1 MKKILY
7 FFVVLVLLTGCA
19 KGQNKEELNK
29 LRDSLDNMVLRGSL
43 RNDTTMLERALKLS
57 DFLLSIDTTNIGKR
71 LYYRHRSII
80 FSSLGRMDEAMV
92 NAEHAVLTLQANNP
106 LRLIFMSEKYLR
118 EHNKDSATYYI
129 EKTIAVCDSSL
140 NDEYNE
146 DMAIN
151 KIKAI
156 YLRDGEKKAKI
167 YLSELLRTHPSPLL
181 KFFDEDWD
189 EWVRMNNEEL
199 KLLNI
204 NILRWK
210 SLCVQLAVFEP
221 YFLSFLVILINFAYQ
236 HFLVGKL
243 I

>member
-80 FSSLGRMDEAMV
+80 FSSLGCMDEAMA

-106 LRLIFMSEKYLR
+106 LRLIFLSEKYLR

-167 YLSELLRTHPSPLL
+167 YLSKLLRTHPSTLL
-181 KFFDEDWD
+181 KSLDEDWD

-204 NILRWK
+204 NILR
-210 SLCVQLAVFEP
+210 
-221 YFLSFLVILINFAYQ
+221 
-236 HFLVGKL
+236 
-243 I
+243 

>member
-118 EHNKDSATYYI
+118 EHNKDSAAYYI

-167 YLSELLRTHPSPLL
+167 YLSKLLRTHPSPLL

-204 NILRWK
+204 NILR
-210 SLCVQLAVFEP
+210 
-221 YFLSFLVILINFAYQ
+221 
-236 HFLVGKL
+236 
-243 I
+243 

>member
-106 LRLIFMSEKYLR
+106 LRLIFLSEKYLR

-167 YLSELLRTHPSPLL
+167 YLSKLLRTHPSTLL
-181 KFFDEDWD
+181 KSLDEDWD

-199 KLLNI
+199 KMLNI
-204 NILRWK
+204 NILR
-210 SLCVQLAVFEP
+210 
-221 YFLSFLVILINFAYQ
+221 
-236 HFLVGKL
+236 
-243 I
+243 

>member
-7 FFVVLVLLTGCA
+7 FFIVFVLIVVCA
-19 KGQNKEELNK
+19 KGQNTENLNT
-29 LRDSLDNMVLRGSL
+29 LRDSLAKMVLWGTL
-43 RNDTTMLERALKLS
+43 RNDTTKLERALKLS

-71 LYYRHRSII
+71 DCYRNRSMI
-80 FSSLGRMDEAMV
+80 FFSLGHMDEAMA

-106 LRLIFMSEKYLR
+106 LRLIFMSAKYLR
-118 EHNKDSATYYI
+118 EHNKDSAAYYI
-129 EKTIAVCDSSL
+129 EKTNAVCDSSL
-140 NDEYNE
+140 NEEYNE

-181 KFFDEDWD
+181 KLFKKDWD

-199 KLLNI
+199 KLMNI
-204 NILRWK
+204 QILR
-210 SLCVQLAVFEP
+210 
-221 YFLSFLVILINFAYQ
+221 
-236 HFLVGKL
+236 
-243 I
+243 

>member
-7 FFVVLVLLTGCA
+7 FFVVLVLFTGCA

-71 LYYRHRSII
+71 HCYRHRSMV
-80 FSSLGRMDEAMV
+80 FSSLGHMDEAIA

-106 LRLIFMSEKYLR
+106 LRLIFLSEKYLR
-118 EHNKDSATYYI
+118 EHNKDSAAYYI

-167 YLSELLRTHPSPLL
+167 YLSKLLRTHPSTLL
-181 KFFDEDWD
+181 KSLDEDWD

-204 NILRWK
+204 NILR
-210 SLCVQLAVFEP
+210 
-221 YFLSFLVILINFAYQ
+221 
-236 HFLVGKL
+236 
-243 I
+243 

>member
-118 EHNKDSATYYI
+118 EHNKDSAAYYI

-204 NILRWK
+204 KILR
-210 SLCVQLAVFEP
+210 
-221 YFLSFLVILINFAYQ
+221 
-236 HFLVGKL
+236 
-243 I
+243 

>member
-7 FFVVLVLLTGCA
+7 YFVVLVLLTGCA

-167 YLSELLRTHPSPLL
+167 YLSKLLRTHPSPLL

-204 NILRWK
+204 NILR
-210 SLCVQLAVFEP
+210 
-221 YFLSFLVILINFAYQ
+221 
-236 HFLVGKL
+236 
-243 I
+243 

>member
-7 FFVVLVLLTGCA
+7 FFIVFVLIVVCA
-19 KGQNKEELNK
+19 KGQNTENLNT
-29 LRDSLDNMVLRGSL
+29 LRDSLAKMVLWGTL

-57 DFLLSIDTTNIGKR
+57 DFLLNIDTTNIGKR
-71 LYYRHRSII
+71 HCYRHRSII
-80 FSSLGRMDEAMV
+80 FSSLGRMDEAMA
-92 NAEHAVLTLQANNP
+92 NAEHAVWTLQANNP
-106 LRLIFMSEKYLR
+106 LRLIFLSVKYSR
-118 EHNKDSATYYI
+118 EHNEDSAAYYI

-140 NDEYNE
+140 NEEYNE

-181 KFFDEDWD
+181 KLFKKDWD

-199 KLLNI
+199 KLMNI
-204 NILRWK
+204 KILR
-210 SLCVQLAVFEP
+210 
-221 YFLSFLVILINFAYQ
+221 
-236 HFLVGKL
+236 
-243 I
+243 

>member
-43 RNDTTMLERALKLS
+43 HNDTTMLERALKLS

-80 FSSLGRMDEAMV
+80 FSSLGRMDEAMA

-106 LRLIFMSEKYLR
+106 LRLIFLSEKYLR

-167 YLSELLRTHPSPLL
+167 YLSKLLRTHPSTLL
-181 KFFDEDWD
+181 KSLDEDWD

-204 NILRWK
+204 NILR
-210 SLCVQLAVFEP
+210 
-221 YFLSFLVILINFAYQ
+221 
-236 HFLVGKL
+236 
-243 I
+243 

>member
-118 EHNKDSATYYI
+118 EQNKDSATYYI

-199 KLLNI
+199 KLMNI
-204 NILRWK
+204 KILR
-210 SLCVQLAVFEP
+210 
-221 YFLSFLVILINFAYQ
+221 
-236 HFLVGKL
+236 
-243 I
+243 

>member
-118 EHNKDSATYYI
+118 EHNKDSAAYYI

-167 YLSELLRTHPSPLL
+167 YLSKLLRTHPSSLL

-204 NILRWK
+204 NILR
-210 SLCVQLAVFEP
+210 
-221 YFLSFLVILINFAYQ
+221 
-236 HFLVGKL
+236 
-243 I
+243 

>member
-7 FFVVLVLLTGCA
+7 YFVVLVLLTGCA

-118 EHNKDSATYYI
+118 EHNKDSAAYYI

-167 YLSELLRTHPSPLL
+167 YLSKLLRTHPSPLL

-199 KLLNI
+199 KLMNI
-204 NILRWK
+204 KILR
-210 SLCVQLAVFEP
+210 
-221 YFLSFLVILINFAYQ
+221 
-236 HFLVGKL
+236 
-243 I
+243 

>member
-7 FFVVLVLLTGCA
+7 FFVVLVLFTGCA

-106 LRLIFMSEKYLR
+106 LRLIFMSEKYLM
-118 EHNKDSATYYI
+118 EHNKDSAAYYI

-199 KLLNI
+199 KLMNI
-204 NILRWK
+204 KILR
-210 SLCVQLAVFEP
+210 
-221 YFLSFLVILINFAYQ
+221 
-236 HFLVGKL
+236 
-243 I
+243 

>member
-118 EHNKDSATYYI
+118 EHNKDSAAYYI

-167 YLSELLRTHPSPLL
+167 YLSKLLRTHPSPLL

-199 KLLNI
+199 KLMNI
-204 NILRWK
+204 KILR
-210 SLCVQLAVFEP
+210 
-221 YFLSFLVILINFAYQ
+221 
-236 HFLVGKL
+236 
-243 I
+243 

>member
-80 FSSLGRMDEAMV
+80 FSSLGRMDEAMA

-106 LRLIFMSEKYLR
+106 LRLIFLSEKYLR

-151 KIKAI
+151 KFKAI

-167 YLSELLRTHPSPLL
+167 YLSKLLRTHPSTLL
-181 KFFDEDWD
+181 KSLDEDWD

-199 KLLNI
+199 KLMNI
-204 NILRWK
+204 KILR
-210 SLCVQLAVFEP
+210 
-221 YFLSFLVILINFAYQ
+221 
-236 HFLVGKL
+236 
-243 I
+243 

>member
-1 MKKILY
+1 MKKISY

-19 KGQNKEELNK
+19 KGQNKEEPNK

-80 FSSLGRMDEAMV
+80 FSSLGRMDEAMA

-106 LRLIFMSEKYLR
+106 LRLIFLSEKYLR

-156 YLRDGEKKAKI
+156 YLRDVEKKAKI
-167 YLSELLRTHPSPLL
+167 YLSKLLRTHPSTLL
-181 KFFDEDWD
+181 KSLDEDWD

-204 NILRWK
+204 NILR
-210 SLCVQLAVFEP
+210 
-221 YFLSFLVILINFAYQ
+221 
-236 HFLVGKL
+236 
-243 I
+243 

>member
-1 MKKILY
+1 MKKILC

-118 EHNKDSATYYI
+118 EHNKDSAAYYI

-167 YLSELLRTHPSPLL
+167 YLSKLLRTHPSTLL
-181 KFFDEDWD
+181 KSLDEDWD

-204 NILRWK
+204 NILR
-210 SLCVQLAVFEP
+210 
-221 YFLSFLVILINFAYQ
+221 
-236 HFLVGKL
+236 
-243 I
+243 

>member
-1 MKKILY
+1 MKKISY

-118 EHNKDSATYYI
+118 EHNKDSAAYYI

-204 NILRWK
+204 NILR
-210 SLCVQLAVFEP
+210 
-221 YFLSFLVILINFAYQ
+221 
-236 HFLVGKL
+236 
-243 I
+243 

>member
-29 LRDSLDNMVLRGSL
+29 LRDSLDNMVLRGCL

-106 LRLIFMSEKYLR
+106 LRLIFLSEKYLR
-118 EHNKDSATYYI
+118 EHNKDSAAYYI

-199 KLLNI
+199 KLMNI
-204 NILRWK
+204 KILR
-210 SLCVQLAVFEP
+210 
-221 YFLSFLVILINFAYQ
+221 
-236 HFLVGKL
+236 
-243 I
+243 

>member
-80 FSSLGRMDEAMV
+80 FSSLGRMDEAMA

-118 EHNKDSATYYI
+118 EHNKDSAAYYI

-167 YLSELLRTHPSPLL
+167 YLSKLLRTHPSPLL

-204 NILRWK
+204 NILR
-210 SLCVQLAVFEP
+210 
-221 YFLSFLVILINFAYQ
+221 
-236 HFLVGKL
+236 
-243 I
+243 

>member
-106 LRLIFMSEKYLR
+106 LRLIFMSEKNLR
-118 EHNKDSATYYI
+118 EHNKDSAAYYI

-199 KLLNI
+199 KLMNI
-204 NILRWK
+204 KILR
-210 SLCVQLAVFEP
+210 
-221 YFLSFLVILINFAYQ
+221 
-236 HFLVGKL
+236 
-243 I
+243 

>member
-7 FFVVLVLLTGCA
+7 FFIVFVLIVVCA
-19 KGQNKEELNK
+19 KGQNQENLNT
-29 LRDSLDNMVLRGSL
+29 LRDSLAKMVLWGTL

-71 LYYRHRSII
+71 HCYHHRSMI
-80 FSSLGRMDEAMV
+80 FFSLGHKDEAMA

-106 LRLIFMSEKYLR
+106 LRLIFMSAKYLR
-118 EHNKDSATYYI
+118 EQNKDSAAYYI

-140 NDEYNE
+140 NEEYNE

-181 KFFDEDWD
+181 KAFKKDWD

-199 KLLNI
+199 KLMNI
-204 NILRWK
+204 KILR
-210 SLCVQLAVFEP
+210 
-221 YFLSFLVILINFAYQ
+221 
-236 HFLVGKL
+236 
-243 I
+243 

>member
-1 MKKILY
+1 MKKISY

-80 FSSLGRMDEAMV
+80 FSSLGRMDEAMA

-118 EHNKDSATYYI
+118 EHNKDSAAYYI

-167 YLSELLRTHPSPLL
+167 YLSELLRTHPSTLL
-181 KFFDEDWD
+181 KSLDEDWD

-204 NILRWK
+204 NILR
-210 SLCVQLAVFEP
+210 
-221 YFLSFLVILINFAYQ
+221 
-236 HFLVGKL
+236 
-243 I
+243 

>member
-7 FFVVLVLLTGCA
+7 FFVVLVLFTGCA

-181 KFFDEDWD
+181 KLFDEDWD

-199 KLLNI
+199 KLMNI
-204 NILRWK
+204 KILR
-210 SLCVQLAVFEP
+210 
-221 YFLSFLVILINFAYQ
+221 
-236 HFLVGKL
+236 
-243 I
+243 

>member
-167 YLSELLRTHPSPLL
+167 YLSKLLRTHPSSLL

-204 NILRWK
+204 NILR
-210 SLCVQLAVFEP
+210 
-221 YFLSFLVILINFAYQ
+221 
-236 HFLVGKL
+236 
-243 I
+243 

>member
-80 FSSLGRMDEAMV
+80 FSSLGRMNEAMA

-106 LRLIFMSEKYLR
+106 LRLIFLSEKYLR

-167 YLSELLRTHPSPLL
+167 YLSKLLRTHPSTLL
-181 KFFDEDWD
+181 KSLDEDWD

-204 NILRWK
+204 NILR
-210 SLCVQLAVFEP
+210 
-221 YFLSFLVILINFAYQ
+221 
-236 HFLVGKL
+236 
-243 I
+243 

>member
-1 MKKILY
+1 MKKISY

-71 LYYRHRSII
+71 HCYRHRSMVL
-80 FSSLGRMDEAMV
+80 SSLGRMDEAIA

-106 LRLIFMSEKYLR
+106 LRLIFLSEKYLR

-167 YLSELLRTHPSPLL
+167 YLSKLLRTHPSTLL
-181 KFFDEDWD
+181 KSLDEDWD

-204 NILRWK
+204 NILR
-210 SLCVQLAVFEP
+210 
-221 YFLSFLVILINFAYQ
+221 
-236 HFLVGKL
+236 
-243 I
+243 

>member
-106 LRLIFMSEKYLR
+106 LRLFFMSEKYLR
-118 EHNKDSATYYI
+118 EHNKDSAAYYI

-167 YLSELLRTHPSPLL
+167 YLSELLRTHPSTLL
-181 KFFDEDWD
+181 KSLDEDWD

-204 NILRWK
+204 NILR
-210 SLCVQLAVFEP
+210 
-221 YFLSFLVILINFAYQ
+221 
-236 HFLVGKL
+236 
-243 I
+243 